1 MSALEKTKTKNPNK
15 ETKLRNRVYKIM
27 NKCRVDSG
35 ENVKLTHVSMGEPYG
50 RFVIKDSSIDWNDSI
65 FIKLDEVEL
74 VNGDNQIKLVGVVSL
89 DFKDITKFYSYFQ
102 IRRNHRFNIKNIRID
117 FAYDLNQEK
126 ITLDNLKID
135 KKEIKNINN
144 FLEYFNTQNRNIFNK
159 VTFRNFVKDFFSN
172 YEG

>member
-1 MSALEKTKTKNPNK
+1 MFDENSIISTLINSQILNNLNLNANLNLNFKISNSNLLENFIL
-15 ETKLRNRVYKIM
+15 KLFLQ
-27 NKCRVDSG
+27 
-35 ENVKLTHVSMGEPYG
+35 EG

-65 FIKLDEVEL
+65 LVKLDEVEL

-89 DFKDITKFYSYFQ
+89 DFKRYHKFYSYFQ
-102 IRRNHRFNIKNIRID
+102 IRRNHRFNIKNMKID

-159 VTFRNFVKDFFSN
+159 VTFEILLKIF
-172 YEG
+172 

>member
-1 MSALEKTKTKNPNK
+1 MK
-15 ETKLRNRVYKIM
+15 
-27 NKCRVDSG
+27 
-35 ENVKLTHVSMGEPYG
+35 
-50 RFVIKDSSIDWNDSI
+50 
-65 FIKLDEVEL
+65 
-74 VNGDNQIKLVGVVSL
+74 
-89 DFKDITKFYSYFQ
+89 
-102 IRRNHRFNIKNIRID
+102 ID